1 MDVGSAVERGVF
13 PTLGMTHARRH
24 YRQRIYSLAYVNV
37 NQGNGGIIRDVSET
51 GLAVQT
57 VAALR
62 TGEEV
67 SLRFE
72 LFGPRVRM
80 EATGRVAWATSSGQ
94 AGIEFTSIPLR
105 LKRLLKEWMFIQILS
120 MAHST
125 AWDSMFTHAGGFE
138 SHSRSDSAI
147 DEIQRAAAEAAL
159 KLSPEKEQS
168 RFLLLNSPRVLAWS
182 IDGLIVLTGVL
193 VFWLI
198 AVGMIH
204 ALPGWQIASILT
216 LVSGLVFAVLY
227 RALFL
232 LAMAG
237 TPGDCVAGTSRRM
250 SNDREAEEGP
260 RFR

>member
-198 AVGMIH
+198 AVGMTH

>member
-1 MDVGSAVERGVF
+1 MDVGSALERGVF

-198 AVGMIH
+198 AVGMTH

-232 LAMAG
+232 LAMSG
-237 TPGDCVAGTSRRM
+237 TPGDCVAGTSRRI

>member
-1 MDVGSAVERGVF
+1 MDVGSALERGVF